1 MTGRTEKRGPGF
13 QPTKRGVGF
22 QPTQPCGLKIRAT
35 FLVALLVG
43 ITPLFSA
50 PYTIETIPTPP
61 GLSAEVG
68 GVAFMPDGRVAACF
82 HRGEIY
88 LYKPAEKTWTLF
100 ADGLHDPLGL
110 VAVSDTELVVMQRPE
125 LTRVRDTDGDGVADD
140 FQTITDGFGLTG
152 NYHEFAFG
160 PLLDRD
166 GNFLIALNTASNGAG
181 MRHEMRGTFDPRSSY
196 SPKDRMYSAVPWR
209 GWVLKVTPDGK
220 VTPFASGFRSPNGL
234 GLDAE
239 GNLFVPDNQGDWIGT
254 SPLYHVEAGKFYGHP
269 ASLAWKQ
276 GERRKP
282 LEIPLEELA
291 AMRARPA
298 ILFPH
303 NLLANSP
310 TQPLL
315 DTTGGKFGPF
325 AGQMLIGE
333 MNRPRIIRV
342 IFDKVDGQI
351 QGAAIPFLDDQG
363 LRAGNNRLAFAPDGS
378 LWVGQNDHGWA
389 GDKGLQRIAWTG
401 ETPFDV
407 QGMKLTRNGFEITFT
422 RPVDAAIASQPTNWR
437 VKRYS
442 YDYHAAYGSKQHDL
456 EEAEVLTVHLSPDRL
471 RVSLGFG
478 DLIAWRIYEM
488 RLDAL
493 KAEDGTAIANPLV
506 CYTLNR
512 LLRNT
517 PPPPPPGREAK
528 E

>member
-1 MTGRTEKRGPGF
+1 MIARLFARLSLAFVLSTT
-13 QPTKRGVGF
+13 
-22 QPTQPCGLKIRAT
+22 A
-35 FLVALLVG
+35 ALA
-43 ITPLFSA
+43 A
-50 PYTIETIPTPP
+50 PYKIETIATPP

-68 GVAFMPDGRVAACF
+68 GITFLPDGRLAACF

-88 LYKPAEKTWTLF
+88 FYDATTKTWTLF

-110 VAVSDTELVVMQRPE
+110 VAMSNTEIVVMQRPE
-125 LTRVRDTDGDGVADD
+125 LTRLRDTDADGVADD
-140 FQTITDGFGLTG
+140 YQTITDDFGMSG

-166 GNFLIALNTASNGAG
+166 GNFLIALNVASNGAG
-181 MRHEMRGTFDPRSSY
+181 IRSELRGTFNPRSSY
-196 SPKDRMYSAVPWR
+196 SPTNRMYSAVPWR

-239 GNLFVPDNQGDWIGT
+239 GNLFVPDNQGDWVGT
-254 SPLYHVEAGKFYGHP
+254 SPLYHVQPGKFYGHP

-276 GERRKP
+276 GEGRAP
-282 LEIPLEELA
+282 LEIPLEELDA
-291 AMRARPA
+291 TRARPT
-298 ILFPH
+298 IFFPH
-303 NLLANSP
+303 NIMANSP

-333 MNRPRIIRV
+333 MNRPRIIRM
-342 IFDKVDGQI
+342 IFEKVDGQL
-351 QGAAIPFLDDQG
+351 QGAAIPFLDDKG
-363 LRAGNNRLAFAPDGS
+363 LRAGNNRMAFAPDGS

-389 GDKGLQRIAWTG
+389 GDKGIQRISWTG
-401 ETPFDV
+401 ETPLDV
-407 QGMKLTRNGFEITFT
+407 LGMKLTNRGFDLTFT
-422 RPVDAAIASQPTNWR
+422 RPLNAAVASDPAHWP

-456 EEAEVLTVHLSPDRL
+456 EDVDVISVHLSPDRT
-471 RVSLGFG
+471 RVSLGFA
-478 DLIAWRIYEM
+478 DVVAWRIYEL

-493 KAEDGTAIANPLV
+493 KAEDGTPIANSLV

-517 PPPPPPGREAK
+517 PPPPPPGREVVK
-528 E
+528 ESGKNSGD